1 MPEFGQRI
9 LRAAESLDLGG
20 GQDHQLDAEAG
31 IELAQLLLEEL
42 HQLRIVAVG
51 PAGADGGAVDR
62 TVDPVERDLE
72 PARAD
77 ARLLELPAQGGEQA
91 AGAGGD
97 ILGSADRLGE
107 GQARAE
113 GGGCPARLDGFGER
127 AQRLV
132 EAGERLLAEAS
143 RQRRARQGIEI
154 ADAAQPE
161 LQESL
166 QDRRVDPQPLDR
178 QLGEGGAL
186 AVARA
191 EEIGLAFGKAR
202 QRPGGAR
209 GVGHRRAAGEVV
221 AREALDQVGQQRALA
236 RLVVAEEMGAAAHI
250 EQQAGIAAEAA
261 GAAGFGS
268 FLGDG
273 AAQRID
279 RHPGRVAVA
288 PVGDRFD
295 QAAVGLRLAGRRD
308 QVGHQGARIGQAHMG
323 AQAGGAG
330 MRVERGQARTAVAP
344 DDGGRR
350 PNRPV
355 SRRRTLSSPAQ
366 PIRGKLGKPQRD
378 NAFHRST
385 PRARTGFRR
394 RRARRSGCV

>member
-1 MPEFGQRI
+1 M
-9 LRAAESLDLGG
+9 RAVPRLDLGC
-20 GQDHQLDAEAG
+20 GQDHQLDTEAG
-31 IELAQLLLEEL
+31 IELTQLLLKEL
-42 HQLRIVAVG
+42 HQLGIVAVG

-72 PARAD
+72 PAGAD
-77 ARLLELPAQGGEQA
+77 ARLLELPAEGGEQA
-91 AGAGGD
+91 AGSGGD

-113 GGGCPARLDGFGER
+113 GRRRSARLDGLGQR

-132 EAGERLLAEAS
+132 EAGERPIAEAA

-161 LQESL
+161 LQEGF
-166 QDRRVDPQPLDR
+166 QDRRLDPQPLDR
-178 QLGEGGAL
+178 QCGERGTL
-186 AVARA
+186 AVRRA
-191 EEIGLAFGKAR
+191 EEIGLALGKAR

-221 AREALDQVGQQRALA
+221 AREALDHVGQQRAFAGLIP
-236 RLVVAEEMGAAAHI
+236 AEEMGAAGDI
-250 EQQAGIAAEAA
+250 EQQAGIATEAA
-261 GAAGFGS
+261 GAAGLGS

-288 PVGDRFD
+288 PVGDRLD

-308 QVGHQGARIGQAHMG
+308 QVRHQG
-323 AQAGGAG
+323 
-330 MRVERGQARTAVAP
+330 P
-344 DDGGRR
+344 
-350 PNRPV
+350 
-355 SRRRTLSSPAQ
+355 
-366 PIRGKLGKPQRD
+366 
-378 NAFHRST
+378 
-385 PRARTGFRR
+385 
-394 RRARRSGCV
+394 